1 MAAPFSNGGDHQ
13 EQQHHSHPHH
23 QQAGMVKRELG
34 GVAECEGCVQMD
46 VVARMRWAV
55 EGNREVQVE
64 VVNYKKSGEA
74 FVNFLSIVPL
84 GVPGWAGGGDGG
96 GFTLSVGFLCD
107 VASVVGG

>member
-1 MAAPFSNGGDHQ
+1 
-13 EQQHHSHPHH
+13 
-23 QQAGMVKRELG
+23 
-34 GVAECEGCVQMD
+34 MD

-74 FVNFLSIVPL
+74 FVNLLSIVPL
-84 GVPGWAGGGDGG
+84 GVPGWAGGDGR

-107 VASVVGG
+107 VSSVGG